1 MNLAIA
7 AYLVGAS
14 VASAQAQP
22 SVRTLPDVFVA
33 ACLDGSARL
42 SAGQA
47 AAVRFDDLP
56 ANLRERL
63 GKPASGRVWQL
74 TGPGRAYLYMLNY
87 DPRSGVNPKICGL
100 AADSMDLNSAS
111 DALEARIAGGVRPKG
126 HRGTEWLMPRDGY
139 TAVATTA
146 DEFNVV
152 QVNWLSEEQRAEV
165 LKSLHILPQQ

>member
-1 MNLAIA
+1 MILSIA
-7 AYLVGAS
+7 ASLIGAGA
-14 VASAQAQP
+14 VSAQAQP
-22 SVRTLPDVFVA
+22 GGHALPEVFVA
-33 ACLDGSARL
+33 ACLDGGARL

-56 ANLRERL
+56 SNLRERL
-63 GKPASGRVWQL
+63 GKPASGQVWQL
-74 TGPGRAYLYMLNY
+74 TGSGRAYLYMLNY
-87 DPRSGVNPKICGL
+87 EPRRGVNPKICGL
-100 AADSMDLNSAS
+100 AADNMDLNSAA

-165 LKSLHILPQQ
+165 LKSLRVLPQQ